1 MLPDIFSTIVYV
13 SERLAGVVEN
23 IFVNENKIQQH
34 LDEQK
39 GIYFSQR
46 VLTEIIKISKVSREE
61 IYDFIQ
67 KCTMEAM
74 RDQKEFKEVLIENGV
89 NKFVEVDQLNKMFDN
104 KYFLRNVNKI
114 FERVI

>member
-1 MLPDIFSTIVYV
+1 
-13 SERLAGVVEN
+13 
-23 IFVNENKIQQH
+23 
-34 LDEQK
+34 
-39 GIYFSQR
+39 
-46 VLTEIIKISKVSREE
+46 
-61 IYDFIQ
+61 
-67 KCTMEAM
+67 MEAM